1 MFRCEGVLEYGE
13 RLSRSGIRKP
23 YRLLISPSGDQLN
36 PVSMVDTTLLT
47 KLDSLISNNIP
58 VTVERLE
65 GKRTRDN
72 PQITVSQG
80 FSQSRHQQTF
90 TPTQPDLHILP
101 ELLHCHCLL
110 FIVIDLDSTG
120 TLTMEMERLFI
131 IILLLLLRGQ
141 KQK

>member
-23 YRLLISPSGDQLN
+23 YRLLIRPSGDQLN

-47 KLDSLISNNIP
+47 KLDSLISNNNP

-80 FSQSRHQQTF
+80 FLQ
-90 TPTQPDLHILP
+90 
-101 ELLHCHCLL
+101 
-110 FIVIDLDSTG
+110 
-120 TLTMEMERLFI
+120 FI
-131 IILLLLLRGQ
+131 ILAPVKLTTKAKLGLPIHSE
-141 KQK
+141 